1 MMIGFLDIQELH
13 ENYRQCRLYT
23 RHYAKTF
30 YFASHVLPREKR
42 LAAYAVYSFCRYADE
57 IADHGSAVGDRVQ
70 AKRRLADLQNQ
81 LRYLYTNSPLMDKKL
96 LAFRDT
102 VFRYGIPE
110 NYFKDLLRGVEM
122 DLEKKR
128 FADFAE
134 LNDYC
139 YCVASVVG
147 LIMTK
152 IFGASDETALQ
163 HAADLGTA
171 MQLTNI
177 LRDVGEDYR
186 RGRIYLPQD
195 EMANFGYSER
205 DLRDG
210 NVTQNFKR
218 LMEFQIDRARR
229 YYESAEQ
236 GIPMLTNDGSRF
248 CVRLMSRTYARI
260 LDRIEKNSFNVFTV
274 RAHVPFVQKLGI
286 ALFAAAGFSRNR
298 RSAGRRSLEPFSP
311 IPAEQM

>member
-1 MMIGFLDIQELH
+1 MIGFLDIQELH

-30 YFASHVLPREKR
+30 YFASHMLPREKR

-57 IADHGSAVGDRVQ
+57 IADHGAAMGNHVR
-70 AKRRLADLQNQ
+70 ARRRLDDLRNQ
-81 LRYLYTNSPLMDKKL
+81 LKYVYNNSPAMDAKL

-102 VFRYGIPE
+102 VFRYAIPQD
-110 NYFKDLLRGVEM
+110 YFMDLLRGVEM

-128 FADFAE
+128 FADFSE

-147 LIMTK
+147 LMMTK
-152 IFGASDETALQ
+152 IFGVSDDSALR

-195 EMANFGYSER
+195 ELATFGYSER
-205 DLRDG
+205 ELKDG
-210 NVTQNFKR
+210 VVNRNFKR

-236 GIPMLTNDGSRF
+236 GIPLLTNDGSRF
-248 CVRLMSRTYARI
+248 CVRLMSTTYATI
-260 LDRIEKNSFNVFTV
+260 LPKIEKNSFNVFTL
-274 RAHVPFVQKLGI
+274 RASVPFAQKLGI
-286 ALFAAAGFSRNR
+286 ALFAAAGFSRKHQ
-298 RSAGRRSLEPFSP
+298 SAGRTNLEPFSP